1 MAIVTLNKSE
11 VKKIIGSLSDEKLE
25 EIISM
30 FGVPV
35 EKITENE
42 IEVEIAPNRPDML
55 SCQGV
60 YRAMESYFKNKIKKY
75 SIEKSSA
82 KIIVD
87 KSVEKIRPFS
97 MAAIVKGVKFTD
109 EKIKEIMQWQ
119 EKMHSTLG
127 RNRKKVALG
136 YYILDKIKF
145 PVRYIAKEPKE
156 IVFEPLDMPT
166 KMNAL
171 QILSKHPC
179 GREYGNQL
187 EGFKRFP
194 VYYDS
199 NNEVLSLPPIINSNN
214 SGKITAG
221 ISDVLIECSGT
232 DLETLKKVISMA
244 VIDLIDQGGEAYSIE
259 VSYGKNKEAIDLTPE
274 KLKIRIKDAEKLLG
288 IKLSEKEVKKLL
300 SKMGYNYS
308 KETVEIPAYRA
319 DILHPVDIYEDI
331 AIAYGYDKFVPEIP
345 EISTIGK
352 EEEIEIK
359 KRKIAEILCGL
370 GLLEISTYH
379 LTTKEDI
386 KKTLIKEKTIEVLN
400 SKTDF
405 NILRPN
411 LLVNA
416 LRILSENTDA
426 KYPQKLFEIGRTFE
440 DEKEI
445 EEKEKLCIAI
455 SGETDFTEIKQ
466 TLDYLMRMLN
476 KEYKIQETTNPV
488 FIEGRC
494 GEIMVDGKEIGFLGE
509 ISPTLIK
516 NWGLKMPTVALE
528 MEIEVEHV

>member
-1 MAIVTLNKSE
+1 MAIVTLNKKE
-11 VKKIIGSLSDEKLE
+11 VKKIIGNLSDEKLE
-25 EIISM
+25 QEISM

-35 EKITENE
+35 ENIKEEE

-60 YRAMESYFKNKIKKY
+60 YRAMNSYFGKGKNPEYKIQ
-75 SIEKSSA
+75 KSSA

-119 EKMHSTLG
+119 EKMHATLG

-145 PVRYIAKEPKE
+145 PVKYIAKEPKD

-171 QILSKHPC
+171 QILSRHPC

-187 EGFKRFP
+187 EGFKKFP

-214 SGKITAG
+214 SGKITQG
-221 ISDVLIECSGT
+221 ISDVLIECSGS
-232 DLETLKKVISMA
+232 DLETLKKVTSMA
-244 VIDLIDQGGEAYSIE
+244 VADLVDQGGKAYSVEID
-259 VSYGKNKEAIDLTPE
+259 YGKKKEAIDLIPE
-274 KLKIRIKDAEKLLG
+274 KMKISIKDAEKLLG
-288 IKLSEKEVKKLL
+288 IKLEEKQVKSLL
-300 SKMGYNYS
+300 AKMGYSYA
-308 KETVEIPAYRA
+308 EELVEIPAYRA

-345 EISTIGK
+345 EISTIGR

-359 KRKIAEILCGL
+359 KRKIAEILAGL

-379 LTTKEDI
+379 LVTKEDI
-386 KKTLIKEKTIEVLN
+386 KRIGIKKTTEVLN
-400 SKTDF
+400 SKTDY

-416 LRILSENTDA
+416 LKTLSENTDA
-426 KYPQKLFEIGRTFE
+426 KYPQKIFEVGKVF
-440 DEKEI
+440 KENL
-445 EEKEKLCIAI
+445 EECEKLCIAI

-466 TLDYLMRMLN
+466 TLDYLMRMLD
-476 KEYKIQETTNPV
+476 KEYKVEETQDSC
-488 FIEGRC
+488 FIEGRT
-494 GEIMVDGKEIGFLGE
+494 GKIIVNGKEIGILGE
-509 ISPTLIK
+509 ISPQLIK
-516 NWGLKMPTVALE
+516 NWGLKMPAVALE
-528 MEIEVEHV
+528 MEIEGI

>member
-1 MAIVTLNKSE
+1 MAIVTLNKKQ
-11 VKKIIGSLSDEKLE
+11 VKNIIGNLSDEKLE
-25 EIISM
+25 QEISM

-35 EKITENE
+35 ENIKEEE

-60 YRAMESYFKNKIKKY
+60 YRAMNSYFGKGKNPEYKIQ
-75 SIEKSSA
+75 KSSA

-119 EKMHSTLG
+119 EKMHATLG

-145 PVRYIAKEPKE
+145 PVKYIAKEPKD

-171 QILSKHPC
+171 QILSRHPC

-187 EGFKRFP
+187 EGFKKFP

-214 SGKITAG
+214 SGKITQG
-221 ISDVLIECSGT
+221 ISDVLIECSGS
-232 DLETLKKVISMA
+232 DLETLKKVTSMA
-244 VIDLIDQGGEAYSIE
+244 VADLVDQGGKAYSVEID
-259 VSYGKNKEAIDLTPE
+259 YGKKKEAIDLIPE
-274 KLKIRIKDAEKLLG
+274 KMKISIKDAEKLLG
-288 IKLSEKEVKKLL
+288 IKLEEKQVKSLL
-300 SKMGYNYS
+300 AKMGYSYA
-308 KETVEIPAYRA
+308 EELVEIPAYRA

-345 EISTIGK
+345 EISTIGR

-359 KRKIAEILCGL
+359 KRKIAEILAGL

-379 LTTKEDI
+379 LVTKEDI
-386 KKTLIKEKTIEVLN
+386 KRIGIKKTTEVLN
-400 SKTDF
+400 SKTDY

-416 LRILSENTDA
+416 LKTLSENTDA
-426 KYPQKLFEIGRTFE
+426 KYPQKIFEVGKVF
-440 DEKEI
+440 KENL
-445 EEKEKLCIAI
+445 EECEKLCIAI

-466 TLDYLMRMLN
+466 TLDYLMRMLD
-476 KEYKIQETTNPV
+476 KEYKVEETQDSC
-488 FIEGRC
+488 FIEGRT
-494 GEIMVDGKEIGFLGE
+494 GKIIVNGKEIGILGE
-509 ISPTLIK
+509 ISPQLIK
-516 NWGLKMPTVALE
+516 NWGLKMPAVALE
-528 MEIEVEHV
+528 MEIEGI